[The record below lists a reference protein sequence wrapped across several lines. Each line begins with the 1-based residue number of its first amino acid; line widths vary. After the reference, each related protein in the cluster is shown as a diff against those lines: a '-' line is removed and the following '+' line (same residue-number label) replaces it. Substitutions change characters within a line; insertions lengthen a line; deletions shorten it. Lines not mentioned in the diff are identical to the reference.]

1 MEKQPDYEAAFCRLE
16 EIASLLEQGSLPL
29 EQSLKLFEEGTK
41 LAAQL
46 SVVLNIN
53 ALVVNQHAGYR
64 AFNVLCK
71 LLHHLLLLL

>member
-46 SVVLNIN
+46 HKTLAAAEQKLSTLRLEE
-53 ALVVNQHAGYR
+53 ALDD
-64 AFNVLCK
+64 
-71 LLHHLLLLL
+71 